1 MENYGKM
8 LDLFDLAM
16 QMQSSSD
23 GLSLSDIQNQY
34 KISRRTAERMRDAL
48 LRYFPQMEEVDTGE
62 RTKRWRIPQ
71 RTLNSLIAFSS
82 DELTALKTATDSLKQ
97 NGLTKQADTLEQ
109 IALKLKNLIKPEQ
122 KRKIEVDA
130 EELMKAEGLALR
142 PGPKIVVDNHI
153 LEQIR
158 EAILSCHQ
166 IRLKYYNKQ
175 SGKNSLNTL
184 MPYGILYGER
194 NHYLLAKH
202 SDGYYGDEVHH
213 FILSN
218 IKEIEILPE
227 TYQIPDN
234 FSLAKHAEKSFG
246 VFQEEPF
253 EVEWQFDKEVAEDAK
268 RYIFH
273 PTQKMKENKDGSLT
287 VKFKA
292 GGRLEMDWHLYT
304 WGEHVKVIKP
314 KGWYQEKRGL

>member
-97 NGLTKQADTLEQ
+97 NGLTNQAATIEQ
-109 IALKLKNLIKPEQ
+109 IASKLKSLIKPEQ

-142 PGPKIVVDNHI
+142 PGPRIVVDNHI

-175 SGKNSLNTL
+175 SGKTSTNIL

-194 NHYLLAKH
+194 NHYLLARH

-218 IKEIEILPE
+218 IKGIEILPE
-227 TYQIPDN
+227 TYQIPNN

-253 EVEWQFDKEVAEDAK
+253 EVEWRFDKEVADDAK

-314 KGWYQEKRGL
+314 ENWYEK